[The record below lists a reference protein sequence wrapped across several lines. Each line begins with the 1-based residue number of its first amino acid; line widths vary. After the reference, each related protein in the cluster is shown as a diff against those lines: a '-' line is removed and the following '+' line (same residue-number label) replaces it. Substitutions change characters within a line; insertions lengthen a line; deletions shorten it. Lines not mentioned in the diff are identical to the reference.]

1 MNTHL
6 PFRFLIIICLILFV
20 ENGIGQNEINANLRS
35 IPLKKY
41 FGSSEYGGGIQSWA
55 FDQDTSGIL
64 YVANNMGL
72 LEFDGNT
79 WSRYDVPNC
88 TRIRALKVDHLNRI
102 FVGGQGQIGYFQL
115 AEYGLDF
122 TSLLSLLPPEQQ
134 VIAETWEIL
143 HHDGKLFFL
152 TESLLLV
159 YDSTSFRALETPG
172 YVQHIFKSNHQI
184 LIQVYN
190 AGLFVLNGNDFV
202 HMSGS
207 EKIPEIVA
215 AVSNAS
221 ESFFLSNSGEVYRFK
236 DEKFTRIELPFEKKT
251 ITTAIQLR
259 TGDYAVGTQNS
270 GLYIFDSDFS
280 FKQHLTKREGL
291 SDRTIKALY
300 EDNFNN
306 LWVALN
312 NGIDYLELSLPF
324 SLINE
329 DIGLEGTGYAAC
341 KHNDK
346 TYLGTNNGLYTQK
359 KEQGNEHLPLP
370 HILIPGSE
378 GQVYNF
384 STIGGDLIL
393 NHDKGAFLVD
403 QNRLK
408 KFHDIGSW
416 KFIPTSIPE
425 LVLGGDYQGISY
437 FKKQE
442 NAWVKTGVVPH
453 LNESSRILEYE
464 NDTILWM
471 THGLKGAYRLRF
483 DSKMNLIEKP
493 EHFGHKSGFPSNT
506 KISVF
511 PIDDNLVFAAEK
523 GIYDFDQTQSK
534 FIINSFFEEWLADG
548 HVNEIVSD
556 GNNSM
561 YFIQENTMGVLFQE
575 KFGIYQ
581 KKTGVFRHINKQIN
595 DDLPNITILDDYN
608 VIIGAKEGFVL
619 YNPQKKF
626 SINEKFNVIFRS
638 VDIKIS
644 DDSIIKYNPYRTNDI
659 EINVKQTLRVSYA
672 APYFDGFEYLT
683 YSYRLFPLEEKWSEW
698 TSRSNMEYPYLP
710 PGSYTFEVK
719 SKNIYE
725 QQSKASAFSF
735 KVLEPWYNTTW
746 AKFFYSVFGL
756 SLIVLILILQ
766 RRKHL
771 DENLQLAYQS
781 KHALKA
787 KDDAIVQISKESRSE
802 IERLM
807 GEKLNTELNLK
818 NEQLTTVT
826 MHLLQMS
833 DFLQNLRSR
842 IRGFMLQGGD
852 SKELNQIVKEI
863 DESLSD
869 HNSWDQFAY
878 HFDQVH
884 SGYLKKL
891 SENNVNLSPREIK
904 LASFLRMNMSS
915 KEIAKLLNISDRGVE
930 LARYRLRKKL
940 KLSRDQNLVEYL
952 IDLDD

>member
-1 MNTHL
+1 MNTH
-6 PFRFLIIICLILFV
+6 FRLYFITIICLIILFK
-20 ENGIGQNEINANLRS
+20 NGIAQGETNANLLS
-35 IPLKKY
+35 IPLKKH
-41 FGSSEYGGGIQSWA
+41 FSSSEYRGGIQSWA
-55 FDQDTSGIL
+55 FDQDTSGVF

-79 WSRYDVPNC
+79 WTKYEVPNC
-88 TRIRALKVDHLNRI
+88 TRVRAVKVDHLNRI
-102 FVGGQGQIGYFQL
+102 FVGGQGQIGYFQFT
-115 AEYGLDF
+115 EYGMDF

-134 VIAETWEIL
+134 IIAETWEIL
-143 HHDGKLFFL
+143 HNEDKLFFL

-159 YDSTSFRALETPG
+159 YDSTNFWALDTPG
-172 YVQHIFKSNHQI
+172 YVQHIFIFNHQI

-202 HMSGS
+202 HMNGS

-221 ESFFLSNSGEVYRFK
+221 ESFFLSNSGEVYRYK
-236 DEKFTRIELPFEKKT
+236 AEKFTLIDSPFVKNT
-251 ITTAIQLR
+251 ITTAIQLHN
-259 TGDYAVGTQNS
+259 GDYAVGTQNS

-280 FKQHLTKREGL
+280 LKQHLTKREGL

-359 KEQGNEHLPLP
+359 KEQGNEDLPRPHL
-370 HILIPGSE
+370 LIPGSE

-416 KFIPTSIPE
+416 KFIPTPIPE

-483 DSKMNLIEKP
+483 DSNMNLIEKP
-493 EHFGHKSGFPSNT
+493 EHFGHQNGFPSNT

-511 PIDDNLVFAAEK
+511 PIDDNLVFTAEK

-534 FIINSFFEEWLADG
+534 FIINSFFKEWLADG
-548 HVNEIVSD
+548 HVSEIVSD
-556 GNNSM
+556 GNNSI
-561 YFIQENTMGVLFQE
+561 YFIQEKMMGALFQE

-581 KKTGVFRHINKQIN
+581 KKTAVFKHINKLIN
-595 DDLPNITILDDYN
+595 DDLPNITILDDKH
-608 VIIGAKEGFVL
+608 VLIGAKEGFVL
-619 YNPQKKF
+619 YNPQKNIL
-626 SINEKFNVIFRS
+626 INENFKVIFRS
-638 VDIKIS
+638 IDLQIS
-644 DDSIIKYNPYRTNDI
+644 DDSIIKYNPYQANGM
-659 EINVKQTLRVSYA
+659 EIDVNQTLRVSYA
-672 APYFDGFEYLT
+672 APYFDGFEDLT
-683 YSYRLFPLEEKWSEW
+683 YSYRLVPLEEKWSEW
-698 TSRSNMEYPYLP
+698 SSRSNMEYPYLP

-725 QQSKASAFSF
+725 QQSKTSAFSF

-756 SLIVLILILQ
+756 SLVVLILVLQ

-771 DENLQLAYQS
+771 AENLQLAYQS

-787 KDDAIVQISKESRSE
+787 KDDTIVQISKESRSE

-807 GEKLNTELNLK
+807 GEKLKTELNLK
-818 NEQLTTVT
+818 NEQLTTIT
-826 MHLLQMS
+826 MHLLQVS

-842 IRGFMLQGGD
+842 IIGLVVQGKD
-852 SKELNQIVKEI
+852 CKELNQIVKEI
-863 DESLSD
+863 DENLSD

-891 SENNVNLSPREIK
+891 SQNNVNLSPREIK

-952 IDLDD
+952 IDLDI